1 MKPLSWIVVVLYAI
15 SALVFARSWRRRAV
29 EKWADHERLIDRVR
43 TGWIILGAGLGLHT
57 IEIAHSCLQGR
68 NPSTGVAEAV
78 SFLAWLVGLLFF
90 VVSWRAIYLQLGA
103 WIVPVQTGLFL
114 LSHLIPTHVDGFT
127 SPGGSAMLAVH
138 VTCATLGV
146 ALFAVA
152 AGSAAVYLWLD
163 RGLRLHRRGSLSW
176 GGAAVATLDLLNRRC
191 VEIGFPVF
199 SVALVTGVWWA
210 GLGAHRSWIISRL
223 AIAVVAWAIFG
234 LLLFA
239 RYWRGLRGRR
249 SAIGTLL
256 GFALTLLVIGGY
268 VLRDVIGGA
277 GGA

>member
-1 MKPLSWIVVVLYAI
+1 MTPLSWIVVLLYGL
-15 SALVFARSWRRRAV
+15 SALVFARSWGRRAI
-29 EKWADHERLIDRVR
+29 EKSTNRDRWIDRVR
-43 TGWIILGAGLGLHT
+43 IGWIVLGIGLACHT
-57 IEIAHSCLQGR
+57 AEIAHACLQGK
-68 NPSTGVAEAV
+68 NPSSGVAEAV

-114 LSHLIPTHVDGFT
+114 VAHLVPDRAEGFVGQ
-127 SPGGSAMLAVH
+127 GGGAMLAIH

-163 RGLRLHRRGSLSW
+163 RGLRLHRRGSLAW
-176 GGAAVATLDLLNRRC
+176 GGAAVETLDLLNRRC

-199 SVALVTGVWWA
+199 SVALLTGVWWA
-210 GLGAHRSWIISRL
+210 GLGSHRSWIISRL
-223 AIAVVAWAIFG
+223 AIAVIAWTIFG
-234 LLLFA
+234 LLLLA

-268 VLRDVIGGA
+268 LLRDVIGG
-277 GGA
+277 GA